1 MRRVFLLGLAFKT
14 ASGPRRMWWFH
25 CNFLNTIRELCFF
38 CLSESTDH
46 PTAVACNPQQLWYW
60 QSDTHC
66 WQMEHIWT
74 DDCLVTRNVISVLII
89 PNNYLFLHE
98 TPLYITRY
106 NTTISCT
113 KADKLD
119 PGWISSLLFTIIITL
134 VRHKTA
140 RFDTKMPGS
149 TPKGTVRHKNAQFD
163 TKMPYPACIIWH
175 CHYQTSSPFL
185 LKLFSNFLF

>member
-1 MRRVFLLGLAFKT
+1 MFLLFKRVHRPPNSSCIQPSAIMVLTVRHTLLANGTYMDRWLLGNKE
-14 ASGPRRMWWFH
+14 
-25 CNFLNTIRELCFF
+25 C
-38 CLSESTDH
+38 
-46 PTAVACNPQQLWYW
+46 
-60 QSDTHC
+60 
-66 WQMEHIWT
+66 
-74 DDCLVTRNVISVLII
+74 RNVISVLII

-98 TPLYITRY
+98 TPSCITRY

-119 PGWISSLLFTIIITL
+119 PGWISSSLFIIIITL
-134 VRHKTA
+134 VRHNTA

-185 LKLFSNFLF
+185 LQLFSNFLF